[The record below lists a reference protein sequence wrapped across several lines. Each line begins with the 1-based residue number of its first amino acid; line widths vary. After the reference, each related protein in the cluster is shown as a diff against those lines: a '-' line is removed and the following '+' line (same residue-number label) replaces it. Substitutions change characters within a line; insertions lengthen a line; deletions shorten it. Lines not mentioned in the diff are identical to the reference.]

1 MCVFTKLVNSS
12 EYKVGYAH
20 NLVKRLN
27 WFANFFFKQKG
38 LFMSNLNFL
47 SFYSD
52 LKFDMP
58 CLWALILSA
67 TDGMDKQI
75 MIAQVEF
82 RIMLQE
88 P

>member
-1 MCVFTKLVNSS
+1 MPI
-12 EYKVGYAH
+12 
-20 NLVKRLN
+20 
-27 WFANFFFKQKG
+27 FFFKQKG

-47 SFYSD
+47 SFYND

-58 CLWALILSA
+58 YLWALILAA

>member
-1 MCVFTKLVNSS
+1 
-12 EYKVGYAH
+12 
-20 NLVKRLN
+20 
-27 WFANFFFKQKG
+27 
-38 LFMSNLNFL
+38 MSNLNFL

-58 CLWALILSA
+58 YLWALILAA
-67 TDGMDKQI
+67 TDGMDQQI